1 MNWRASGRQQLADAH
16 DGSGTPMILRCIDL
30 LVAERGR
37 MSDLVFRF
45 SGTEVARP
53 LERPVWHHDV

>member
-1 MNWRASGRQQLADAH
+1 
-16 DGSGTPMILRCIDL
+16 MILRCIDL